1 VLVMDLGVLGEAPFA
16 PDIRAADVARAGGAD
31 LAALRAARDRGPA
44 TDAMQRG
51 ACALVPRLHAA
62 GRIDGVLG
70 LGGGGGTAMITAAM
84 RTLPVG
90 VPKLMVSTL
99 ASGNTAPYVDVSD
112 ITLMP
117 SVVDIAGLNPLS
129 RRILANAA
137 GAIAGMVAAGTDAAG
152 DAPPRPLLATTMFGV
167 TTPCVTAARRA
178 LESAGYD
185 VLVFHATGTGGRA
198 MESLVDSGYITGVL
212 DVTTTEWCDE
222 VVGGVLAA
230 GPDRHGAAARAGV
243 PQVVSVGALDM
254 VNFGAME
261 TVPEGFRGRTFYRH
275 TPAVTLM
282 RTTAEECRAIA
293 GRIAA
298 QLNHATAP
306 VTLVLPL
313 RGVSMLDAP
322 GQPFHDPDAD
332 RVLFDTLRASVA
344 PPVRVVEIDAHIND
358 PAFAEALVREMLAA
372 LGPAARR
379 TGTP

>member
-1 VLVMDLGVLGEAPFA
+1 MVTA
-16 PDIRAADVARAGGAD
+16 GAD
-31 LAALRAARDRGPA
+31 A
-44 TDAMQRG
+44 DAG
-51 ACALVPRLHAA
+51 
-62 GRIDGVLG
+62 
-70 LGGGGGTAMITAAM
+70 
-84 RTLPVG
+84 
-90 VPKLMVSTL
+90 
-99 ASGNTAPYVDVSD
+99 
-112 ITLMP
+112 
-117 SVVDIAGLNPLS
+117 
-129 RRILANAA
+129 
-137 GAIAGMVAAGTDAAG
+137 G

-167 TTPCVTAARRA
+167 TTPCVTAARHA

-358 PAFAEALVREMLAA
+358 PAFADALVRELLAA
-372 LGPAARR
+372 LRPAARQ

>member
-1 VLVMDLGVLGEAPFA
+1 
-16 PDIRAADVARAGGAD
+16 
-31 LAALRAARDRGPA
+31 
-44 TDAMQRG
+44 
-51 ACALVPRLHAA
+51 
-62 GRIDGVLG
+62 
-70 LGGGGGTAMITAAM
+70 
-84 RTLPVG
+84 
-90 VPKLMVSTL
+90 
-99 ASGNTAPYVDVSD
+99 
-112 ITLMP
+112 
-117 SVVDIAGLNPLS
+117 
-129 RRILANAA
+129 
-137 GAIAGMVAAGTDAAG
+137 
-152 DAPPRPLLATTMFGV
+152 
-167 TTPCVTAARRA
+167 
-178 LESAGYD
+178 

-298 QLNHATAP
+298 QLNRATAP

-322 GQPFHDPDAD
+322 GQPFHDPDAN
-332 RVLFDTLRASVA
+332 RALFDTLRASVA
-344 PPVRVVEIDAHIND
+344 PGVRIVEIDAHIND
-358 PAFAEALVREMLAA
+358 PVFADALVRETLAA
-372 LGPAARR
+372 LRPAARP
-379 TGTP
+379 TGTA